1 MLPGG
6 SADTITRVIVFDEEK
21 MWSYVK
27 HTFEATDTFKPANI
41 EINGRKKRRVCAVLS
56 AGGRLMRICDLD
68 FKAESEEGWNTSML
82 GPIIPK
88 RIEQ

>member
-21 MWSYVK
+21 TWSHVK
-27 HTFEATDTFKPANI
+27 HTFEATGTFKPANI

-56 AGGRLMRICDLD
+56 DGGRQMRICDLD
-68 FKAESEEGWNTSML
+68 FKTESEEGWNTSML
-82 GPIIPK
+82 EAINPK
-88 RIEQ
+88 RVE